1 MTPPCVFRTP
11 PLNLD
16 GKVLLP
22 RPDDE
27 PPFSALYPAQVSG
40 VVHVPLP
47 GAFPIAV
54 DESEVPRIERGV
66 EGETLSGDRLCEHI
80 RAGIIAAVKPVIV
93 SPYMVLEKLIMLR
106 RCLADDD
113 LKGMA
118 DRSLLW
124 GGAGTDKPCIR
135 SAFQREGPRVLD
147 KFLDSSQELGRLA
160 TVDDAVIEAE
170 RHIHHR
176 ADDDLTT
183 PRDGP
188 LLDLVKA

>member
-1 MTPPCVFRTP
+1 MRLFSRVGMTS
-11 PLNLD
+11 
-16 GKVLLP
+16 
-22 RPDDE
+22 
-27 PPFSALYPAQVSG
+27 PPFPALYPAQVSG

-54 DESEVPRIERGV
+54 EKSEGPRIEHGV
-66 EGETLSGDRLCEHI
+66 EGKTFSGDRLYKHI
-80 RAGIIAAVKPVIV
+80 RAGIIAAVKPAIV
-93 SPYMVLEKLIMLR
+93 SPHMVPEKLVMLR
-106 RCLADDD
+106 RCPADDD

-160 TVDDAVIEAE
+160 TIHDAVIEAE

-176 ADDDLTT
+176 EDDDLTT

>member
-1 MTPPCVFRTP
+1 MKSSFSRLASSPAGTLKLLMTPPCVFRTP

-27 PPFSALYPAQVSG
+27 PPFPALYPAQVSG

-54 DESEVPRIERGV
+54 EESEVPRIEHGV
-66 EGETLSGDRLCEHI
+66 EGGTLSGDRHYEHI

-93 SPYMVLEKLIMLR
+93 SPYTVPEKLIMLR

-118 DRSLLW
+118 DRRLL
-124 GGAGTDKPCIR
+124 GGAPGRIR
-135 SAFQREGPRVLD
+135 PASVQRSNGRAPGSSISSLTPPRNW
-147 KFLDSSQELGRLA
+147 
-160 TVDDAVIEAE
+160 DAS
-170 RHIHHR
+170 RPSTMR
-176 ADDDLTT
+176 
-183 PRDGP
+183 
-188 LLDLVKA
+188 

>member
-1 MTPPCVFRTP
+1 REE
-11 PLNLD
+11 
-16 GKVLLP
+16 GLLP
-22 RPDDE
+22 CRDDE
-27 PPFSALYPAQVSG
+27 SPFPAHYPAQVLYLG

-54 DESEVPRIERGV
+54 EESEVPRIERGV
-66 EGETLSGDRLCEHI
+66 EGETLSGDRLYEHI
-80 RAGIIAAVKPVIV
+80 RAGFMKSSV
-93 SPYMVLEKLIMLR
+93 SR
-106 RCLADDD
+106 LA
-113 LKGMA
+113 
-118 DRSLLW
+118 SSP
-124 GGAGTDKPCIR
+124 AGTDQAGIR
-135 SAFQREGPRVLD
+135 STLQPEGLRVLD